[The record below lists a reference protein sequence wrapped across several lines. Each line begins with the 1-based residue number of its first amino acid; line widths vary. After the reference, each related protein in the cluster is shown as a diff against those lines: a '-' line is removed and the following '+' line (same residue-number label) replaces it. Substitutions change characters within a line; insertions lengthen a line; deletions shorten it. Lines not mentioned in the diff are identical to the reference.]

1 MWAQS
6 LLRVGGG
13 GSSAQSLGEADVSSS
28 LHHTRLCEVP
38 QGGPG
43 TKPVTCVLVQQVWM
57 MVSDSQ
63 AGFLRAREVSLPG
76 EGSLRDPKHCLACY
90 SVP

>member
-13 GSSAQSLGEADVSSS
+13 GSGAQSLGEADVSSS

-38 QGGPG
+38 QGGLG
-43 TKPVTCVLVQQVWM
+43 TRPVTRVLVQQVWK

-76 EGSLRDPKHCLACY
+76 DGSLRDPIHCLACY